1 VASWSIV
8 IQNYKR
14 TDRVNLG
21 RVHDRLD
28 RPKADH
34 VGSPLETVFDLA
46 TFNHSSFLISSALE
60 YILPLHVIHFTP
72 MFAKPRSNIRWNF
85 EQSYVFRILIY
96 RKQGLSFVSDL
107 T

>member
-1 VASWSIV
+1 MSRNIV

-28 RPKADH
+28 RPKADR
-34 VGSPLETVFDLA
+34 VGDLSPETVFDLA

-60 YILPLHVIHFTP
+60 YILPLHAIHFTS
-72 MFAKPRSNIRWNF
+72 MFAKPRSDVRCRK
-85 EQSYVFRILIY
+85 FRTKLPY
-96 RKQGLSFVSDL
+96 RTINSR
-107 T
+107 